1 MRVRSLFTRDRC
13 AQIRLN
19 LNAVLMTMPK
29 PDPPATAA
37 SLRYIP
43 ALDGVRALAIL
54 LVIPHNVDLLRPPL
68 PLAAYPVALLMH
80 SGWIGVQL
88 FFVLSGFLITGN
100 LLDTRGSANYFRVF
114 FGRRA
119 LRILPLYLGV
129 LTLTFLILPAFIALP
144 EPLRASASHQ
154 IWFWTFL
161 ANWVQ
166 PFGATVYGFGHF
178 WSLAVEEQFY
188 LLWPLV
194 VLRHTPQA
202 LLKLCLSIIVGA
214 LLIRIVL
221 LSLHAPPD
229 AVYMFTVSRMD
240 ALAFGAIVA
249 ILVRTP
255 EALARIRSSTY
266 AIAWIALAILIITLA
281 GTSELAMYDAR
292 TQSVGYTTLS
302 IVFAL
307 LILLTVVPT
316 TGALGLGMTVL
327 AWRPLRR
334 IGRYSFGMYV
344 FHLPLH
350 VFFGVPLLQRIAP
363 HLTPRIELT
372 YTVCITLVTF
382 ILAAVSFELF
392 ERRFLDM
399 KHRLVPSLL
408 TAA

>member
-1 MRVRSLFTRDRC
+1 
-13 AQIRLN
+13 
-19 LNAVLMTMPK
+19 MPK

-37 SLRYIP
+37 SLRHIP
-43 ALDGVRALAIL
+43 ALDGLRALAIL

-68 PLAAYPVALLMH
+68 PLAAYPIALLMH

-119 LRILPLYLGV
+119 LRILPLYLAV
-129 LTLTFLILPAFIALP
+129 LSLTFLIIPAFMPLP
-144 EPLRASASHQ
+144 EPLRATLSHQ

-166 PFGATVYGFGHF
+166 PFGTTVYGFGHF

-188 LLWPLV
+188 LLWPVV

-202 LLKLCLSIIVGA
+202 LLKLCVWIIAGT
-214 LLIRIVL
+214 LLIRIAL
-221 LSLHAPPD
+221 LSLHLPSD
-229 AVYMFTVSRMD
+229 AIYMFTVCRMD
-240 ALAFGAIVA
+240 ALAFGAAVA
-249 ILVRTP
+249 ALVRMP
-255 EALARIRSSTY
+255 GVLARIQSS
-266 AIAWIALAILIITLA
+266 ISVLAWIAFGILMITLV
-281 GTSELAMYDAR
+281 GTSELAMYDSR

-302 IVFAL
+302 VVFAL

-327 AWRPLRR
+327 ASRPLRL
-334 IGRYSFGMYV
+334 IGRYSYGMYV

-350 VFFGVPLLQRIAP
+350 VFFGVPLLQRIVP
-363 HLTPRIELT
+363 HLTPRVELV
-372 YTVCITLVTF
+372 YTASITLVTF
-382 ILAAVSFELF
+382 ILAAISFELF
-392 ERRFLDM
+392 ERRFLNM
-399 KHRLVPSLL
+399 KHRLVPLLL
-408 TAA
+408 TTT